1 LRLLIAKLIA
11 KPCPGLL
18 KSKGSKKA
26 MAMNKFNDEDGVGD
40 FFNTIGLVDM
50 LTFDESEVT
59 DNDTEPTKAGT
70 VRKLP
75 KR

>member
-1 LRLLIAKLIA
+1 
-11 KPCPGLL
+11 
-18 KSKGSKKA
+18 
-26 MAMNKFNDEDGVGD
+26 
-40 FFNTIGLVDM
+40 M